1 MTETGTELQVV
12 RSLEKRLVCRRAI
25 ETALRTGR
33 RRNAH
38 RDALLL
44 RDHIA
49 GSILRTAL
57 QIMGL
62 YDRGIRNA
70 LDPVIRHLLF
80 EFEDLPESFH
90 GFRILHL
97 ADPHVDGIDGL
108 AETVAERVADLPA
121 DLCVMTGDYRFEM
134 EGPCDAVYSGM
145 ATILSRVRAHHGVLA
160 ILGNH
165 DESDIAV
172 QLESLGVRML
182 INEAVEIT
190 RGGDSLWTVGVDDPH
205 HYGCEDLEGALE
217 SVPPGAFKVILA
229 HSPEMFDEAAA
240 AQIHLYLCGHT
251 HAGQI
256 CLPGIGAPLMNA
268 DCPRAYTHGPWQH
281 GGMQGYTSAG
291 VGCSLLPVRYNCPPE
306 ITLIEMA
313 KKCSPPISFS

>member
-1 MTETGTELQVV
+1 MTDNRTDLQPA
-12 RSLEKRLVCRRAI
+12 RNLEKRLACRRAI

-33 RRNAH
+33 RRDAH

-44 RDHIA
+44 RDHIV
-49 GSILRTAL
+49 GPILRSAL

-62 YDRGIRNA
+62 YRRGLRNA
-70 LDPVIRHLLF
+70 LDPVVRHLRF
-80 EFEDLPESFH
+80 EFENLPESFH

-97 ADPHVDGIDGL
+97 ADPHVDGMNGL
-108 AETVAERVADLPA
+108 AEIVAERVATLPA

-134 EGPCDAVYSGM
+134 EGPCDAVYSRM
-145 ATILSRVRAHHGVLA
+145 ATMLSGVRAHHGVLA

-165 DESDIAV
+165 DESNIAV
-172 QLESLGVRML
+172 ELESLGVRML

-190 RGGDSLWTVGVDDPH
+190 RGGDRLWMIGVDDPH
-205 HYGCEDLEGALE
+205 HYGCDDLNGALE
-217 SVPPGAFKVILA
+217 GVPPDAFKVVLA
-229 HSPEMFDEAAA
+229 HSPEMFEQAAA
-240 AQIHLYLCGHT
+240 AEIRLYLCGHT

-268 DCPRAYTHGPWQH
+268 DCPRAYTHGRWQH
-281 GGMQGYTSAG
+281 GRMLGYTSAG

-306 ITLIEMA
+306 IALIEMV
-313 KKCSPPISFS
+313 KK

>member
-1 MTETGTELQVV
+1 MTDNRTDLQPA
-12 RSLEKRLVCRRAI
+12 RNLEKRLACRRAI

-33 RRNAH
+33 RRDAH

-44 RDHIA
+44 RDHIV
-49 GSILRTAL
+49 GPILRSAL

-62 YDRGIRNA
+62 YRRGLRNA
-70 LDPVIRHLLF
+70 LDPVIRHLRF
-80 EFEDLPESFH
+80 EFENLPESFH

-97 ADPHVDGIDGL
+97 ADPHVDGMNGL
-108 AETVAERVADLPA
+108 AEIVAERVATLPA

-134 EGPCDAVYSGM
+134 EGPCDAVYSRM
-145 ATILSRVRAHHGVLA
+145 ATMLSGVRAHHGVLA

-165 DESDIAV
+165 DESNIAV
-172 QLESLGVRML
+172 ELESLGVRML

-190 RGGDSLWTVGVDDPH
+190 RGGDRLWMIGVDDPH
-205 HYGCEDLEGALE
+205 HYGCDDLNGALE
-217 SVPPGAFKVILA
+217 GVPPDAFKVVLA
-229 HSPEMFDEAAA
+229 HSPEMFEQAAA
-240 AQIHLYLCGHT
+240 AEIRLYLCGHT

-268 DCPRAYTHGPWQH
+268 DCPRAYTHGRWQH
-281 GGMQGYTSAG
+281 GRMLGYTSAG

-306 ITLIEMA
+306 IALIEMV
-313 KKCSPPISFS
+313 